1 MEKKEYYKHNL
12 PHFQQPGQAYFVTW
26 SLQDAVPKKALK
38 RYTQQL
44 EVLKSRIDAGAADSP
59 RGSLHGDPPFT
70 NRRSESATP
79 PGAADSDPLIHNADQ
94 NQHHPN
100 SDPLIRKLRKEY
112 YTLRKRYIKA
122 YDDLLDAERNPK
134 TDLSKPENLEIL
146 IGALKFWNGKK
157 LKNHAFC
164 IMPNHIHWVF
174 QVFEKDRNGE
184 PVYLQDILY
193 SVKRFSAGQ
202 INKLENR
209 EGRLWQ
215 KESFDTTIRDE
226 KHLYYAIEY
235 TLNNPVNAGFVDD
248 WREWPGNWYEE

>member
-1 MEKKEYYKHNL
+1 MEKKEHYKHNL

-26 SLQDAVPKKALK
+26 SLHDAVPKKALK

-44 EVLKSRIDAGAADSP
+44 EVLKSRIDKDAVKSE
-59 RGSLHGDPPFT
+59 PPST

-79 PGAADSDPLIHNADQ
+79 MGAAD
-94 NQHHPN
+94 

-112 YTLRKRYIKA
+112 YAIRKRYIKA

-235 TLNNPVNAGFVDD
+235 TLNNPVNAGLVDD
-248 WREWPGNWYEE
+248 WREWPGNWHEE

>member
-1 MEKKEYYKHNL
+1 VDTSEASAKFKTDRELLEKTFRRHRRKARVVFRKD
-12 PHFQQPGQAYFVTW
+12 PVM
-26 SLQDAVPKKALK
+26 LQRLAIGNDVP
-38 RYTQQL
+38 
-44 EVLKSRIDAGAADSP
+44 VI
-59 RGSLHGDPPFT
+59 

-79 PGAADSDPLIHNADQ
+79 VGAADSDPLIHNTNQ
-94 NQHHPN
+94 NWHHPGSAD
-100 SDPLIRKLRKEY
+100 SDPLIHNLRKEY
-112 YTLRKRYIKA
+112 YALRKRYIKA

-146 IGALKFWNGKK
+146 IDALKFWNGKK

-174 QVFEKDRNGE
+174 QVFEKDGNGE
-184 PVYLQDILY
+184 PVYLQDLLY

-235 TLNNPVNAGFVDD
+235 TLNNPVNAGLVNH